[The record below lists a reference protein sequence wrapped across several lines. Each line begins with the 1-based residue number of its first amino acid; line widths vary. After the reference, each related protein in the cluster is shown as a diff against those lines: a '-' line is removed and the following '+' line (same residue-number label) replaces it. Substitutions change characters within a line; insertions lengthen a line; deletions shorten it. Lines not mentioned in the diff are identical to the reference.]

1 MPAER
6 RGGRLVAALE
16 AAVSLPSHRLL
27 LGWSARPLRKHA
39 SRGIRR
45 RCSATSEGR
54 QRRPPSAAF
63 RWRLRLIVPHGEP
76 QASTSRCGR
85 CAPDGRTSRRAVR
98 RKHRAGAGFG
108 VGEVRSPRVPKRSL
122 QARET
127 AGTRNRYGEPSVQAD
142 RVGSFGLPRRRGSK
156 KTRGCQGHKRG
167 ACGHAPHARHARA
180 ATPARVCGGGRQGWR
195 RSNCRAPYLL
205 SELIAHAHRA
215 FWLRHG
221 VL

>member
-1 MPAER
+1 MPPCDAR
-6 RGGRLVAALE
+6 RAQGRPTCGRTGGGGVS
-16 AAVSLPSHRLL
+16 AVSSVAFGAVR
-27 LGWSARPLRKHA
+27 SKSCQSLR
-39 SRGIRR
+39 SR
-45 RCSATSEGR
+45 T
-54 QRRPPSAAF
+54 
-63 RWRLRLIVPHGEP
+63 LIVPHGEP

-98 RKHRAGAGFG
+98 RKHRAGAG

-127 AGTRNRYGEPSVQAD
+127 APTRPQYGEPSVQAD

-156 KTRGCQGHKRG
+156 KTRGCKGHKRG

-180 ATPARVCGGGRQGWR
+180 TTPARVCGGGRQGWR
-195 RSNCRAPYLL
+195 RSNCRAPYLP

>member
-1 MPAER
+1 MSGGVSAASWRPEAALCLRVMPAER

-27 LGWSARPLRKHA
+27 LGWSARPLRKQA
-39 SRGIRR
+39 SRGIR
-45 RCSATSEGR
+45 
-54 QRRPPSAAF
+54 
-63 RWRLRLIVPHGEP
+63 
-76 QASTSRCGR
+76 SR
-85 CAPDGRTSRRAVR
+85 
-98 RKHRAGAGFG
+98 
-108 VGEVRSPRVPKRSL
+108 GEVRSPRVPKRSL

-127 AGTRNRYGEPSVQAD
+127 APTRPQYGEPSVQAD

-167 ACGHAPHARHARA
+167 ACGHAPHARHAHA
-180 ATPARVCGGGRQGWR
+180 TTPARVCGGGRQGWR

-215 FWLRHG
+215 FWSRHG